1 MREITTAE
9 LFKFYVS
16 TFNHCGE
23 FLLDLSDEVIGTY
36 IFEEFDID
44 AITFL
49 HHNTLDKLREAEFIG
64 DEEYSL
70 SQLLREKFRNLEGTP
85 LWNVESVKT
94 AEEWSEIMQ
103 IADRIRTILTSKK
116 RTEYREI

>member
-1 MREITTAE
+1 MRQITIEE
-9 LFKFYVS
+9 LFDFYVS

-23 FLLDLSDEVIGTY
+23 FLLDSSDEVIGSY

-44 AITFL
+44 ATTFL
-49 HHNTLDKLREAEFIG
+49 HHNTLDKLKEAKFIG
-64 DEEYSL
+64 EEEYSL

-103 IADRIRTILTSKK
+103 IADRIKAILTSKK
-116 RTEYREI
+116 ETEHREI